1 MRTTKTMS
9 SEDVAWMDSFAGKIE
24 ERPRIGISIVVGH
37 TPGPC
42 RGLPSRA

>member
-1 MRTTKTMS
+1 ML
-9 SEDVAWMDSFAGKIE
+9 SEDLAGMDPFVGKIE

-37 TPGPC
+37 TPGPS